1 MSRLEL
7 AIAMRY
13 LRSRRGSRL
22 LSFITV
28 IAIGG
33 LMVGVGALIVIMGV
47 MNGLQ
52 YDLREKILVG
62 SPDIRVLGYG
72 DDLRIQPWKQLV
84 DSVRKEQG
92 VVAAAPFVLT
102 QALMRTSNSNYME
115 AVSISGIIP
124 ADDSAAMG
132 LVNGAGGARSAGP
145 VTTIRQHAV
154 TGDFRFATADGK
166 RRGAVLGKLLADRQ
180 IGRAH
185 V

>member
-22 LSFITV
+22 LSFITL

-84 DSVRKEQG
+84 DSVRKERG
-92 VVAAAPFVLT
+92 VVAAA
-102 QALMRTSNSNYME
+102 A
-115 AVSISGIIP
+115 
-124 ADDSAAMG
+124 
-132 LVNGAGGARSAGP
+132 
-145 VTTIRQHAV
+145 
-154 TGDFRFATADGK
+154 
-166 RRGAVLGKLLADRQ
+166 
-180 IGRAH
+180 
-185 V
+185 